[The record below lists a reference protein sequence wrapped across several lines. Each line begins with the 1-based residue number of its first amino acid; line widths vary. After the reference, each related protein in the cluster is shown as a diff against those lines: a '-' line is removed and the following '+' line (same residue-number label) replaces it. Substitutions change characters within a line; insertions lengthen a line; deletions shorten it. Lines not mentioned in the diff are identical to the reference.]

1 MIFPTAFGEI
11 REASDSFPLEQVM
24 KMKRKN
30 QVNQQGRG
38 PFKRVLSLALLLSM
52 LCCLLP
58 AAALA
63 DGHVHTDSCYST
75 GNHLVCGME
84 ESEGH
89 VHTEDCLGCVRG
101 ELLCADNTGDH
112 IHGDDCYAWSTDY
125 VCGLEEGA
133 GAHKHSLE
141 CYEEDRILVCTLE
154 EDAGEADMI
163 LEETPEEPEPPAVVE
178 EEEPEIGPG
187 DGIVSLLQ
195 MERELSF
202 AGESDPTADLE
213 DEVDWWR
220 MFADMELSGNW
231 AEDLL
236 LIAESQVGYTESEL
250 NYAADDPWNPKG
262 YTRYG
267 AWYGIPYGDWCAMFI
282 SFCLYYANIPASA
295 MPYNCYCDE
304 WVRDLRGL
312 GLYRNWDE
320 GYTPRPGDLIFFDF
334 DMDEHA
340 EHMGI
345 VRGVDEQ
352 RGWIYTIEG
361 NRYDYVE
368 HFTLTE
374 DDYSIIGFGVLPENP
389 DYDPEN
395 PGVAFRNGEVE
406 IPPEPEEPLPPS
418 WDSILDAAAGI
429 KAVSIVPNVEA
440 SRVTY

>member
-1 MIFPTAFGEI
+1 MV
-11 REASDSFPLEQVM
+11 R
-24 KMKRKN
+24 
-30 QVNQQGRG
+30 
-38 PFKRVLSLALLLSM
+38 RVLCLLCLVSLLGS
-52 LCCLLP
+52 LLP

-75 GNHLVCGME
+75 GNHLVCGLE

-89 VHTEDCLGCVRG
+89 VHTDACYGCVRG
-101 ELLCADNTGDH
+101 ELVCTDNTGDH
-112 IHGDDCYAWSTDY
+112 IHGDTCYSWATEL
-125 VCGLEEGA
+125 VCGLEKGA
-133 GAHKHSLE
+133 GAHKHSID
-141 CYEEDRILVCTLE
+141 CYEEDRVLVCTLQE
-154 EDAGEADMI
+154 TDDDMI
-163 LEETPEEPEPPAVVE
+163 LEELPEEKEQLPADE
-178 EEEPEIGPG
+178 ETEPEIGPG

-236 LIAESQVGYTESEL
+236 MIAESQLGYTESEL

-282 SFCLYYANIPASA
+282 SFCLYYANIPSTA

-320 GYTPRPGDLIFFDF
+320 GYTPRRGDLIFFDF

-345 VRGVDEQ
+345 VRSVDLD
-352 RGWIYTIEG
+352 RGWITTIEG

-368 HFTLTE
+368 EFVLTM
-374 DDYSIIGFGVLPENP
+374 DDYSIIGYCELPENP
-389 DYDPEN
+389 NYDPAN
-395 PGVAFRNGEVE
+395 PGIVRQNGEVE
-406 IPPEPEEPLPPS
+406 IPPEPEEPEPPS
-418 WDSILDAAAGI
+418 WDSVAEAADGI
-429 KAVSIVPNVEA
+429 KSVSITPQIEA